1 MRNMT
6 REEIITE
13 YTKCIGHPPTEGAI
27 KVIKILL
34 KCDDPVAVIER
45 VIEEREERE
54 RNKKAVTDDSD

>member
-1 MRNMT
+1 
-6 REEIITE
+6 
-13 YTKCIGHPPTEGAI
+13 GHPPTEWAI

-54 RNKKAVTDDSD
+54 RNKKAVES

>member
-1 MRNMT
+1 
-6 REEIITE
+6 
-13 YTKCIGHPPTEGAI
+13 
-27 KVIKILL
+27 LL